1 MARPVTV
8 TVSHDLGRDEARRRL
23 HEGSDKI
30 KSQLGGGM
38 MFKFTEEWT
47 SEDRLSF
54 TAKGLGQNI
63 TGTIDIFPAHIR
75 IEAVLPGL
83 LANLA
88 ELISGRVE
96 KQSQILLEK
105 K

>member
-1 MARPVTV
+1 MARPVTI
-8 TVSHDLGRDEARRRL
+8 TLSHDLGKEEAKRRFQD
-23 HEGSDKI
+23 GFGKI
-30 KSQLGGGM
+30 QKQLAGGM

-54 TAKGLGQNI
+54 SAKGLGQHI
-63 TGTIDIFPAHIR
+63 TGTVDIFPAHVR

-83 LANLA
+83 LASLA

-96 KQSQILLEK
+96 QQGHILLEK